1 MDAERI
7 AEMRDR
13 QPIRV
18 VCGHCS
24 EDVSNAPQVQRA
36 ERDIHDL
43 LAEVARLT
51 AERDALRVEIGFI
64 DSMMPGKYGSE
75 DSTRDLI
82 EQFVV
87 ASDADNAELSR
98 LRAVIEEARTWLE
111 RASKEETYKEF
122 NDSVQVAK
130 DILDRGLKGAGE

>member
-1 MDAERI
+1 MTDQTKPMDAERI

-51 AERDALRVEIGFI
+51 AEREEYER
-64 DSMMPGKYGSE
+64 
-75 DSTRDLI
+75 TRWT
-82 EQFVV
+82 VV
-87 ASDADNAELSR
+87 AQRNGALNDLETANAELSR
-98 LRAVIEEARTWLE
+98 LRAVIEEARKALSLNGSFYTP
-111 RASKEETYKEF
+111 RAVVISM
-122 NDSVQVAK
+122 
-130 DILDRGLKGAGE
+130 LKL